1 MDFDREELVK
11 MAQEAKEKS
20 YSPYSG
26 FRVGAALVCEDGS
39 IYTGCN
45 IENAAYSPC
54 VCAERVAVFKAVSVG
69 NKKIK
74 AIAIASDKDGYIS
87 PCGVCRQVLSEF
99 ADSQNFTVL
108 MSRSDTDYIE
118 KKLFEL
124 LPYTFSKD
132 DIK

>member
-124 LPYTFSKD
+124 LP
-132 DIK
+132 